1 MATSCVTSY
10 SIQKVI
16 PHKMLKKVRNL
27 KNLRLKKLSK
37 KHRSFDDYDLRLGD
51 IIRGER
57 ATQGKSI
64 TDVRLELRL
73 NKAYIIAIEH
83 GDLAAFRTPKFIRG
97 YVCSYAKYLGIDPD
111 DAFEIF
117 CADTGFTHRPE
128 KKRYSLK
135 ASSRCIKY
143 VFGHINIS
151 FFWPA
156 RLSTI
161 I

>member
-1 MATSCVTSY
+1 
-10 SIQKVI
+10 
-16 PHKMLKKVRNL
+16 MLKQA
-27 KNLRLKKLSK
+27 KNWKGPRLETLSR
-37 KHRSFDDYDLRLGD
+37 KHRSFGDYDLSLGD

-57 ATQGKSI
+57 ATQGKSV

-97 YVCSYAKYLGIDPD
+97 YVRSYAKYLGIDPD

-117 CADTGFTHRPE
+117 CADTGFTHHSE

-135 ASSRCIKY
+135 LSSQSIKY
-143 VFGHINIS
+143 VFGHINIR
-151 FFWPA
+151 FFWSA
-156 RLSTI
+156 RSGTVA
-161 I
+161 